1 MQLGWNKVNQG
12 FTAAVNKMNPVTGF
26 VSDTVTGFNPLPE
39 FQSAYGK
46 FRSGDVRGGLG
57 DTAWGAFDAASIIGT
72 LSTGGAAAAP
82 LTFAKVVA
90 NVGRKKLA
98 QQVAQKGGA
107 TTAQKLG
114 TATTLG
120 TSALGTAMSGGGT
133 DEMYTPRP
141 GGDPR
146 RGLAASR
153 AQFQANKI
161 MREQAAAQAQAQ
173 AEADARLRAT
183 VANAGRSEYGQAT
196 GQARSMFDINK
207 KAAGKELRN
216 LMTQLGQQYSGGV
229 QDMSMGAAQLGLDTS
244 PGALDVGIDYLG
256 EARNVAELGGREQY
270 AGTIAKLTQQLAQ
283 QRASAAAARQTAQ
296 QNAILQAYLA
306 EQGLLG

>member
-1 MQLGWNKVNQG
+1 MYFTIYNTVGTGTFNSWNIN
-12 FTAAVNKMNPVTGF
+12 
-26 VSDTVTGFNPLPE
+26 L
-39 FQSAYGK
+39 
-46 FRSGDVRGGLG
+46 
-57 DTAWGAFDAASIIGT
+57 
-72 LSTGGAAAAP
+72 GGAVGTAGAATVP
-82 LTFAKVVA
+82 LSFAKVA
-90 NVGRKKLA
+90 AGVGRKKLSKR
-98 QQVAQKGGA
+98 VVEKGGA
-107 TTAQKLG
+107 TTGQKVNTTV
-114 TATTLG
+114 TAG
-120 TSALGTAMSGGGT
+120 VSGASTAMSGGGT

-146 RGLAASR
+146 AGLSARR

-161 MREQAAAQAQAQ
+161 MREQAAAQAQAE
-173 AEADARLRAT
+173 AEAAAKLRAT

-196 GQARSMFDINK
+196 GQAQSMFDINK

-270 AGTIAKLTQQLAQ
+270 ADTVAKLTQQLAQ
-283 QRASAAAARQTAQ
+283 QRAAAAAARQAAQ
-296 QNAILQAYLA
+296 QNAILQAYLN